1 MCDNA
6 EHILQHIRKNL
17 HRGLLQSVTEDGDKG
32 HFTFYFTP
40 FSTVKIYFYQ
50 VIFFFFLWPHLQHM
64 EVPRLGVESRT
75 AAASLRHSHSNAR
88 SEPCL
93 RPTPQLMATLDP

>member
-6 EHILQHIRKNL
+6 EHIFQHIRKNL

-64 EVPRLGVESRT
+64 EVPRLWVKSE
-75 AAASLRHSHSNAR
+75 LQVHHSHDNTGSKPN
-88 SEPCL
+88 L
-93 RPTPQLMATLDP
+93 RPTPQLAAMPDP